1 MMETEAGHP
10 NELDTGTVDTLS
22 ELIICG
28 VFFNRRPLE
37 AWRMIFRINLAM
49 RGRIWDSTQRLSFCV
64 D

>member
-28 VFFNRRPLE
+28 VSF
-37 AWRMIFRINLAM
+37 
-49 RGRIWDSTQRLSFCV
+49 STEGP
-64 D
+64 

>member
-28 VFFNRRPLE
+28 VSFSTEGPQRR
-37 AWRMIFRINLAM
+37 
-49 RGRIWDSTQRLSFCV
+49 GG
-64 D
+64 